1 MKIIEQSAKSIHK
14 IRKGKIF
21 VLLTS
26 ILTATLTRYLR
37 DDLIALV

>member
-1 MKIIEQSAKSIHK
+1 
-14 IRKGKIF
+14 